1 MVNNA
6 NIRKLAEQEHFHNVG
21 TSVDQSPK
29 LTEEKPQ
36 PPPPTT
42 TTTQPPSTTT
52 ATQPSTRSPTN
63 EKKTK
68 ERDVKISVNP
78 SRPWYMEGGGRRPS
92 NNSDRNIM
100 SLFPED
106 IPNSDRI
113 PGENYINML
122 ASWPDF
128 GFYVVL
134 NWGTTTIFCSTLSTC
149 LQYFRLNDAL
159 FLMYAKICI
168 LHTSKRES
176 FKVAKHFRTTY
187 VPAAERFHT
196 WKYWGKFFPPTIHD
210 FLYEFLS

>member
-29 LTEEKPQ
+29 LIEEKPQ

-122 ASWPDF
+122 AS
-128 GFYVVL
+128 
-134 NWGTTTIFCSTLSTC
+134 
-149 LQYFRLNDAL
+149 
-159 FLMYAKICI
+159 
-168 LHTSKRES
+168 
-176 FKVAKHFRTTY
+176 
-187 VPAAERFHT
+187 
-196 WKYWGKFFPPTIHD
+196 
-210 FLYEFLS
+210 

>member
-29 LTEEKPQ
+29 LIEEK

-42 TTTQPPSTTT
+42 TTTPPPSTTT
-52 ATQPSTRSPTN
+52 TTQPSTRSPTN

-92 NNSDRNIM
+92 NNKDMNKM

-113 PGENYINML
+113 PGENYINMV
-122 ASWPDF
+122 AS
-128 GFYVVL
+128 
-134 NWGTTTIFCSTLSTC
+134 
-149 LQYFRLNDAL
+149 
-159 FLMYAKICI
+159 
-168 LHTSKRES
+168 
-176 FKVAKHFRTTY
+176 
-187 VPAAERFHT
+187 
-196 WKYWGKFFPPTIHD
+196 
-210 FLYEFLS
+210 